1 MNEFLTFLFNE
12 DILRENLRPGWIKL
26 YDFKYIDNDI
36 IEYLLQLKIK
46 LKDLLDFIL
55 KKAKVGN
62 IENKDLIDEKNE
74 KKSEKNENE
83 IIKINENNKFS
94 LPEINK
100 TTQPSSKQI
109 SIKKR
114 PQSAKKITIPKPFN
128 LSENKPIKLQEPNLN
143 FNTNFIAKPV
153 PIEKYKK
160 TSLKE
165 LEEKRKKNLEENKN
179 KKPNF
184 QPFNFKSDKK
194 SNIDKIKE
202 EVEKELQSKLKF
214 NQKYHNP
221 PKDYSKIPADV
232 KYNETAIIKE
242 EFLLE
247 KKKKEEEKALNKILI
262 EKKDIKEYERWISE
276 MKLKDDLIKMEEV
289 QKRKIELDLNRE
301 VAQNYFIR
309 RTKINQLKALEHKQ
323 QEMINEKNRNEE
335 RKKEIEEKKIIAKEI
350 YKDYEKVIEV
360 RNKLIENNKEL
371 YKNRK
376 EEFNYLNLLS
386 KEEKKIELEK
396 RDEIIR
402 QIRELEKIPLKRN
415 TGFDPSETPGYGLLN
430 ELSLVELKERL
441 EIQKKMNNE
450 LIIAKREE
458 NKLLNK
464 EKNDNLIEK
473 ANKIALNRDQLRNK
487 KEIEKKIKKDN
498 LKEKEILIQKIRE
511 KSLNE
516 VKEKIENKKNKLR
529 KEDEIFD
536 KKIREIKL
544 QRQFLQ
550 QGSAVVEEKQFKMF
564 EDGLERKI
572 NDRQNQLLIDQEKKE
587 VVQWKNLKQRYQ
599 SARIDVRKQREKLL
613 NYQNDY
619 LKNKNL
625 NDLIVNEDNIFVKA
639 IHDKEIAMRNFFK
652 DNIKEKNKFSH
663 NLKNNTFKKKRVQS
677 ARNKIVKKNSEFNT
691 FDNEKLNQN
700 NSEKKITVNEN
711 LSDNEENPIL
721 NKLENENVNDEKNK
735 EAIPG

>member
-36 IEYLLQLKIK
+36 IEYLLKLKIK

-62 IENKDLIDEKNE
+62 ISASDLLETKNE
-74 KKSEKNENE
+74 IKSEKSEKNENE
-83 IIKINENNKFS
+83 KDIIKINENNKFS

-323 QEMINEKNRNEE
+323 QEIINEKNRNEE

-350 YKDYEKVIEV
+350 YKGYENVIKVK
-360 RNKLIENNKEL
+360 NKLIENNKE
-371 YKNRK
+371 
-376 EEFNYLNLLS
+376 
-386 KEEKKIELEK
+386 I
-396 RDEIIR
+396 
-402 QIRELEKIPLKRN
+402 
-415 TGFDPSETPGYGLLN
+415 
-430 ELSLVELKERL
+430 
-441 EIQKKMNNE
+441 
-450 LIIAKREE
+450 
-458 NKLLNK
+458 
-464 EKNDNLIEK
+464 
-473 ANKIALNRDQLRNK
+473 
-487 KEIEKKIKKDN
+487 
-498 LKEKEILIQKIRE
+498 
-511 KSLNE
+511 
-516 VKEKIENKKNKLR
+516 
-529 KEDEIFD
+529 
-536 KKIREIKL
+536 
-544 QRQFLQ
+544 
-550 QGSAVVEEKQFKMF
+550 
-564 EDGLERKI
+564 
-572 NDRQNQLLIDQEKKE
+572 
-587 VVQWKNLKQRYQ
+587 
-599 SARIDVRKQREKLL
+599 
-613 NYQNDY
+613 
-619 LKNKNL
+619 
-625 NDLIVNEDNIFVKA
+625 
-639 IHDKEIAMRNFFK
+639 
-652 DNIKEKNKFSH
+652 
-663 NLKNNTFKKKRVQS
+663 
-677 ARNKIVKKNSEFNT
+677 
-691 FDNEKLNQN
+691 
-700 NSEKKITVNEN
+700 
-711 LSDNEENPIL
+711 
-721 NKLENENVNDEKNK
+721 
-735 EAIPG
+735 